1 MKIFYSPV
9 IQALYE
15 AAQHL
20 APADCSLARFARSV
34 AAAELGAVGRVVA
47 RLSAGSGR
55 GKHSVVG
62 ETQSCGREPA
72 SR

>member
-34 AAAELGAVGRVVA
+34 AAAELGAVGQLRA
-47 RLSAGSGR
+47 
-55 GKHSVVG
+55 KHKNV
-62 ETQSCGREPA
+62 
-72 SR
+72 